1 MKLSLNVQVLY
12 SLWVL
17 ITMLVKGKRAE
28 KGGFEM
34 GEKNIYVRVF
44 NGKKGEHI
52 VKEWEL
58 E

>member
-1 MKLSLNVQVLY
+1 M
-12 SLWVL
+12 
-17 ITMLVKGKRAE
+17 TMLVKGKRAE
-28 KGGFEM
+28 KGGFDM

-44 NGKKGEHI
+44 NGKKGGHK